1 MRKVYQAF
9 AFWGALLF
17 ATGAFAQDEA
27 RAIVEKAIQAQGG
40 EANVAKLR
48 TMRIKVEGTA
58 ALIPGQPDLPFTIE
72 DTWQMPTRYKTT
84 STFQLTGRKLI
95 QTQVIDGDRGWIRI
109 DGQSQDLP
117 KEAITEMSEQ
127 KYAEDL
133 DRLAFLKGRGIQL
146 SALDEIKV
154 DGRPAVGVIV
164 KSGGHRDVKLYFDKE
179 SGLLLR
185 QVRYIETKVGTNPL
199 QIDYKDYRAVNGVK
213 LPYTWTV
220 TWTNGQSTYEVREY
234 QANAEIDAA
243 KFAKPAPA
251 VVAPPK
257 AVTQ

>member
-109 DGQSQDLP
+109 DGQTQDLP

-154 DGRPAVGVIV
+154 DGRPAVGIIV
-164 KSGGHRDVKLYFDKE
+164 KSAGHRDVKLYFDVA
-179 SGLLLR
+179 SGLL
-185 QVRYIETKVGTNPL
+185 
-199 QIDYKDYRAVNGVK
+199 VK
-213 LPYTWTV
+213 REHRVLDPSS
-220 TWTNGQSTYEVREY
+220 GAEVRQEVVFGDY
-234 QANAEIDAA
+234 QTKDGLKHYKKITAYRDGQKVLEAKVTEIEFFKNLDE
-243 KFAKPAPA
+243 KMFARP
-251 VVAPPK
+251 
-257 AVTQ
+257 